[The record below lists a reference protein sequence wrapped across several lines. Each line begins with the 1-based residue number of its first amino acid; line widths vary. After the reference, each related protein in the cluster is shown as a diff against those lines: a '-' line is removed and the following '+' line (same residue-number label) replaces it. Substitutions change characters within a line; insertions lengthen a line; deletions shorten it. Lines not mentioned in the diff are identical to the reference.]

1 MSTWN
6 EPLMVRACAPDVR
19 PDENAVRVLLVEDST
34 ACVGLLCAA
43 LERAARGRFEVDCAS
58 CLASAERSLSAAEYD
73 AVLVDLAVP
82 APGAEGI
89 DAVCEIAHR
98 VPVIALAGTREGP
111 LADLADRADHGDAV
125 EAVWGWDDSLVRV
138 DRADLPATILRAVH
152 RHRRLGV
159 CGAEPTFCRIPSE

>member
-6 EPLMVRACAPDVR
+6 EPLMVRPSAPDVR

-34 ACVGLLCAA
+34 TCVGLLCAA
-43 LERAARGRFEVDCAS
+43 LERAARGRFEVDCAT
-58 CLASAERSLSAAEYD
+58 CLASAERSLTAAEYD

-111 LADLADRADHGDAV
+111 LARLAEDGEAV
-125 EAVWGWDDSLVRV
+125 EAAWRWDDSLVRV